1 MDQAS
6 LLKETRCISYDYE
19 EEKTELTKILQQARE
34 INEIQSELSYLIDV
48 QEEDIQDIQSTAHET
63 YDISYQSNIH
73 LESASGKKFK
83 FSPILIGSA
92 IGGVLTLPF
101 SIPAVSAGAVS
112 ATVVGYIAGGGAVF
126 GGLVGKKLA

>member
-1 MDQAS
+1 MDQTS
-6 LLKETRCISYDYE
+6 LLKEARCISYDYE

-48 QEEDIQDIQSTAHET
+48 QEQDIQDIESTAHET
-63 YDISYQSNIH
+63 SDISYQSNVH

-101 SIPAVSAGAVS
+101 SIPAVSAGTVS
-112 ATVVGYIAGGGAVF
+112 AAVVGYIAGGGAVF